1 MNLTFIKY
9 LHNCGSTLMPNKWSR
24 GSKEKNSEGSNIL
37 RNVMLGDCGR
47 QSVKEGPELLKEMQI
62 LPRLQIQRGGLN
74 VTKSWHSQTMKP
86 NISVCKLSAISLKS
100 SWQNLKLK
108 VWFDLIYSSDWR
120 GTNEFGEIIIHID
133 WFSKIKTTFP
143 WVHAT
148 SYNHL
153 NKWWNIKSVQNWMIA

>member
-1 MNLTFIKY
+1 
-9 LHNCGSTLMPNKWSR
+9 MPNKWLR
-24 GSKEKNSEGSNIL
+24 GGKENKLWGKQYFEECDVRGLWSP
-37 RNVMLGDCGR
+37 
-47 QSVKEGPELLKEMQI
+47 SVKEGQEPKEMQI

-120 GTNEFGEIIIHID
+120 GTNEFGEIIIHIY
-133 WFSKIKTTFP
+133 WFSKIKTSFL

-148 SYNHL
+148 SL